1 MVVSGGGGEEEVS
14 DINFFLPS
22 KIEIS
27 VLTIAQDWSFS
38 WNFKGRECQLILYIK
53 KAFRQ
58 KTF

>member
-14 DINFFLPS
+14 DINFLPPS

-38 WNFKGRECQLILYIK
+38 
-53 KAFRQ
+53 
-58 KTF
+58 